1 MFPGIRVE
9 AYPGDAALE
18 RWRGESPY
26 RFVVFPI
33 GHAEWAGRA
42 EPLRR
47 LGWGL
52 ALSYRP
58 VGPDLMTRAGGAVD
72 ARDAIDWCRWEG
84 VPHGSVCF
92 LDLHAVAAA
101 NCADYCRG
109 WVGTLLDSGW
119 VRPGICCVA
128 ADAAPLRDASR
139 AEVHGATAH
148 VPLWINGSREV
159 DPCIVAD
166 IVEAPI
172 RVMGE
177 AHGGVALHV
186 WHCRARRPDPSRP
199 AGATALRDLLEGCL
213 KIVEGADVAGA
224 DLDLTVRGG
233 ETDVRLRI
241 DGRAG
246 RR

>member
-1 MFPGIRVE
+1 MFPGIRLE

-18 RWRGESPY
+18 RWGAESPY

-33 GHAEWAGRA
+33 GHAAWAGRA
-42 EPLRR
+42 ELLRR

-58 VGPDLMTRAGGAVD
+58 AGPDLITRAGGAVD

-101 NCADYCRG
+101 HCVDYCRG

-119 VRPGICCVA
+119 VRPGICSVTT
-128 ADAAPLRDASR
+128 DAMVLSR
-139 AEVHGATAH
+139 AGRVG
-148 VPLWINGSREV
+148 VPLPFWMIGSAEEGA
-159 DPCIVAD
+159 AD
-166 IVEAPI
+166 IVEQSV
-172 RVMGE
+172 RNMGE
-177 AHGGVALHV
+177 AHGGVTLHV
-186 WHCRARRPDPSRP
+186 WHCRATRRDPSRP
-199 AGATALRDLLEGCL
+199 ARATALRDLFEGCL
-213 KIVEGADVAGA
+213 KIVEGADVAGV
-224 DLDLTVRGG
+224 DMDLTVRGG
-233 ETDVRLRI
+233 QTDVRLRI